1 MRAPFASTTSTI
13 LALAPHPLEEFISLG
28 RDVAQAIGAS
38 SYIRIIP
45 SKIIAIARAH
55 VLVLMEVEAEFGE
68 IGACAEPFWHWR
80 SWHSG
85 LAIRLALPARRSSS
99 SRSNITGSNRRRS
112 GCRPA
117 NG

>member
-1 MRAPFASTTSTI
+1 MRSACSTTRAQARPRRSHVPRPTSGMRAPFASTTSTI

-55 VLVLMEVEAEFGE
+55 LLVLMEVEAEFGE

-85 LAIRLALPARRSSS
+85 LSMR
-99 SRSNITGSNRRRS
+99 
-112 GCRPA
+112 
-117 NG
+117 